1 MRKLSKKAQIK
12 QDLLQQLENS
22 GLYGMHYVDLVDDY
36 MTMFDAKNKLAREL
50 KKKGPMIEWQN
61 SESQKGVKANPATK
75 EFRETNKRMT
85 ELLKVLGLKEPVYEG
100 NDDDDDDI

>member
-22 GLYGMHYVDLVDDY
+22 DLHGMHYIDLVDDY
-36 MTMFDAKNKLAREL
+36 MTMFDAKNKLAREM
-50 KKKGPMIEWQN
+50 KKNGPMIEWKN

-85 ELLKVLGLKEPVYEG
+85 ELLKVLGLKESVYEG
-100 NDDDDDDI
+100 NDDDDDI

>member
-1 MRKLSKKAQIK
+1 VRKLSKKAQIK

-22 GLYGMHYVDLVDDY
+22 GLYGMHYIDLVDDY
-36 MTMFDAKNKLAREL
+36 MTMFDVKNKLAREM
-50 KKKGPMIEWQN
+50 KKNGPMIEWQN
-61 SESQKGVKANPATK
+61 SGSQKGVKANPATK

-100 NDDDDDDI
+100 NDDDDDI

>member
-22 GLYGMHYVDLVDDY
+22 GLYGMHYIDLVDDY
-36 MTMFDAKNKLAREL
+36 MTMFDVKNKLAREM
-50 KKKGPMIEWQN
+50 KKNGPMIEWQN
-61 SESQKGVKANPATK
+61 SESQKGVKVNPATK

-100 NDDDDDDI
+100 NDDDDDI

>member
-22 GLYGMHYVDLVDDY
+22 GLYGMHYIDLVDDY
-36 MTMFDAKNKLAREL
+36 MTMFDAKNKLAREM
-50 KKKGPMIEWQN
+50 KKNGPMIEWQN

-100 NDDDDDDI
+100 NDDDDDI

>member
-1 MRKLSKKAQIK
+1 MK

-36 MTMFDAKNKLAREL
+36 MTMFDAKNKLAREM
-50 KKKGPMIEWQN
+50 KKNGPMIEWQN

-100 NDDDDDDI
+100 NDDDDDI

>member
-22 GLYGMHYVDLVDDY
+22 GLYGMHYIDLVDDY
-36 MTMFDAKNKLAREL
+36 MTMFDVKNKLAREM
-50 KKKGPMIEWQN
+50 KKNGPMIEWQN

-100 NDDDDDDI
+100 NDDDDDI

>member
-22 GLYGMHYVDLVDDY
+22 GLYGMHYIDLVDDY
-36 MTMFDAKNKLAREL
+36 MTMFDVKNKLAREM
-50 KKKGPMIEWQN
+50 KKNGPMIEWQN

-100 NDDDDDDI
+100 NDDDDI

>member
-12 QDLLQQLENS
+12 QDLLQELENS

-36 MTMFDAKNKLAREL
+36 MTMFDAKNKLAREM
-50 KKKGPMIEWQN
+50 KKNGPMIEWQN

-100 NDDDDDDI
+100 NDDDDDI

>member
-22 GLYGMHYVDLVDDY
+22 GLYGMHYIDLVDDY
-36 MTMFDAKNKLAREL
+36 MTMFDAKNKLAREM
-50 KKKGPMIEWQN
+50 KKNGPMIEWQN
-61 SESQKGVKANPATK
+61 SESQKGIKANPATK

-100 NDDDDDDI
+100 NDDDDDI

>member
-22 GLYGMHYVDLVDDY
+22 GLYGMHYIDLVDDY
-36 MTMFDAKNKLAREL
+36 MTMFDVKNKLAREM
-50 KKKGPMIEWQN
+50 KKNGPMIEWQN

-75 EFRETNKRMT
+75 EFRETNKRMA

>member
-22 GLYGMHYVDLVDDY
+22 DLHGMHYIDLVDDY
-36 MTMFDAKNKLAREL
+36 MTMFDAKNKLAREM
-50 KKKGPMIEWQN
+50 KKNGPMIEWQN

-85 ELLKVLGLKEPVYEG
+85 ELLKVLGLKGSVYEG
-100 NDDDDDDI
+100 NDDDDDI

>member
-1 MRKLSKKAQIK
+1 MPKLSKKAQIK

-22 GLYGMHYVDLVDDY
+22 GLYGMHYIDLVDDY
-36 MTMFDAKNKLAREL
+36 MTMFDVKNKLAREM
-50 KKKGPMIEWQN
+50 KKNGPMIEWQN

-100 NDDDDDDI
+100 NDDDDDI

>member
-1 MRKLSKKAQIK
+1 VRKLSKKAQIK

-22 GLYGMHYVDLVDDY
+22 GLYGMHYIDLVDDY
-36 MTMFDAKNKLAREL
+36 MTMFDAKNKLAREM
-50 KKKGPMIEWQN
+50 KKNGPMIEWQN

-100 NDDDDDDI
+100 NDDDDDI

>member
-36 MTMFDAKNKLAREL
+36 MTMFDAKNKLAREM
-50 KKKGPMIEWQN
+50 KKNGPMIEWQN

-100 NDDDDDDI
+100 NDDDDDI

>member
-12 QDLLQQLENS
+12 QGLLQQLENS
-22 GLYGMHYVDLVDDY
+22 GLYGMHYIDLVDDY
-36 MTMFDAKNKLAREL
+36 MTMFDAKNKLAREM
-50 KKKGPMIEWQN
+50 KKNGPMIEWQN
-61 SESQKGVKANPATK
+61 SESQKGIKANPATK

-100 NDDDDDDI
+100 NDDDDDI

>member
-22 GLYGMHYVDLVDDY
+22 DLHGMHYIDLVDDY
-36 MTMFDAKNKLAREL
+36 MTMFDAKNKLAREM
-50 KKKGPMIEWQN
+50 KKNGPMIEWQN

-85 ELLKVLGLKEPVYEG
+85 ELLKVLGLKESVYEG
-100 NDDDDDDI
+100 NDDDDDI